1 MNRIHRVL
9 WNAARGCYVTANET
23 TGMSQARGKALAV
36 MAVAAM
42 AIGTAS
48 AGIVNGVLEPDD
60 GKTTVVIAN
69 WNGEP
74 DADLPLLNQPASSVT
89 LIQDNVAV
97 SGINQAVS
105 AVHVVGNELRLTG
118 ESINIAAALFAYGYD
133 GTLVNSGVIAIGQA
147 GTAKTMAQLDNVFVG
162 GVEMG
167 STEGNGYLSIENA
180 SVHINDLKIDGE
192 SRIDA
197 DSELTI
203 SKLTTIAAY
212 SSNLNGQGMVNK
224 GTVTIDTIDSYKNS
238 SGRYAF
244 DAYLINNEGTLNVTS
259 SDAQIAYN
267 NKKGATANFGT
278 LRLNSGSEQF
288 DVKSQNAGT
297 LNVSNS
303 FVVSGLSAW
312 GSGWFEGNGQNSPE
326 GVDMIGRLSN
336 TGVLNVGTE
345 EANANAEI
353 YGHLFNDGGEFNV
366 HGNVTV
372 ANTVTSGFD
381 LEERHEAI
389 LSNTDGA
396 SLNVDGDLSILSGTF
411 VNENATIALGG
422 SLISSIDLTNRG
434 VIKTTVP
441 GSILSING
449 TTVTNAA
456 TQEGTTSLEGFS
468 VMVQDGGVLNLA
480 GGSADLH
487 GLLLESNGSAYIG
500 EAVADISNLTV
511 NNETALHVAGS
522 ATVETF
528 NVLDTGVVD
537 QALFGIDET
546 GSGKITVTSTLNN
559 RGSIT
564 LHELAASE
572 YSDIEA
578 AHADIGKFTVT
589 NGTINGTVKAG
600 ELIVGNGTD
609 AANLTVSGSAT
620 EAERGN
626 LRVTSSVVVNKEA
639 NITVAAEDGQTA
651 SMKVV
656 GQSGTSE
663 IDGIL
668 RIAGT
673 VEVGKNG
680 TLYAEGV
687 TLDGG
692 ALGVT
697 GSSAQTDSLSATAAG
712 GAINLSQGGKLTVAG
727 GSTAGITF
735 NFNGAYTQVDFAESG
750 KWFENATLNLNNRN
764 WNLTGSGG
772 DGFGVNTVNINEG
785 STVSYTDNAVLKN
798 NSTITV
804 NEGAVLDADRIGFE
818 DRYSGSL
825 TLAGGTLVTSLDQ
838 IFSEVT
844 ADEFIEG
851 TNVET
856 GEIEKIP
863 VSGSQSVGT
872 VKDEL
877 TGENG
882 IKYESGAFEF
892 TDDGWTVNAVNSASS
907 MLQSAFDNFDYSEST
922 LIFSGTQDDE
932 SGAFGVE
939 DANKLNNNI
948 VLSGTILAAGNQNLT
963 FGESSE
969 TAIGAVVTV
978 PVTGFQAIADAS
990 NVTVT
995 GGHHLYLTGFENDKG
1010 TASLL
1015 TDTKNNEIHI
1025 TENGKLT
1032 LGLDGHQTGGSV
1044 SVILAEN
1051 GTVEVSQGGTFSV
1064 DALRTQGNSVVTVDK
1079 DGNLNVENFTDTAET
1094 QTTVNGTF
1102 NVGQALTVNGKFAN
1116 NGSVNTDSLAS
1127 FADLNNSGRIETA
1140 AAFNGT
1146 KVVNTGVIESDAAA
1160 FFDNL
1165 TNSGTVTG
1173 TEIAVGDDS
1182 TFGLLQNQTGGTIET
1197 AGNVALK
1204 LAEANANAGTIKGKD
1219 VTVNLADGAPF
1230 ANTGS
1235 IEASGTAAFDSVSN
1249 SGKIAAVA
1257 VNVGSG
1263 TKAGMLQNNTGAS
1276 IAASESVDLRLTG
1289 ENTNAGQITASG
1301 VSINLDANAVFTNSG
1316 TIKDTS
1322 EANHINLAGGEG
1334 SKFVNSG
1341 ALETA
1346 GLVISGLNFETTS
1359 KIAANSLAVT
1369 DGSFTVTDSGS
1380 VEVESLDVSGSTLA
1394 NKGELS
1400 VAEMNVAES
1409 STVINEDSM
1418 TIDKLALDGT
1428 STVEQSEAGLISVKD
1443 MTVTGT
1449 SFDLDSGTWVID
1461 NENGIT
1467 FVNKTGDKQAGRINV
1482 TSGKEYVTAAA
1493 DVDNVVYDVTK
1504 TLTFGKEAGL
1514 ADKLGITDATGILVV
1529 DKGVEISATGA
1540 IRVGAAI
1547 ATASARAP
1555 QQEANFTVAA
1565 DSVTIFT
1572 GNAFGKDGIE
1582 AGIYA
1587 DPANKLSA
1595 TIDKDAKAV
1604 LTNIQQSGQ
1613 YKLIEGFDLSANIDK
1628 ESGEWIGG
1636 WTGENGK
1643 YVTVDN
1649 GSDLEWKT
1657 EVSYDKET
1665 NTIVADTVAADV
1677 RSVYNLATPD
1687 IANAA
1692 LSPSADASKG
1702 ADVTFMQA
1710 VINNKDLN
1718 VAQTERIVNSVT
1730 QIAASL
1736 GTAANF
1742 LSDASSLMDTVE
1754 ARTGLL
1760 SDAGK
1765 KAGLWVRVEGGKYKM
1780 DGLEIAG
1787 GQDAGY
1793 DTNTYGVTFGADGMV
1808 TDGLRIGAAFSY
1820 LNGSADADGDVL
1832 SGTNDYD
1839 TYGLQAYAAYDVND
1853 TMRVSGEIGWFHSS
1867 AELVQSISF
1876 ANVNK
1881 AEADVDTDAFTFGIR
1896 GDWRFDVNG
1905 FTIVPHVGLRGI
1917 YMMNDEFTTTID
1929 GKDAFKNDQDDTFT
1943 MQMPVGVSVEKAFAT
1958 ASGWN
1963 VVPTADVT
1971 VAPQFGD
1978 TEYDTTITGIGTGV
1992 SQAVTADMAGNVLGR
2007 VAFGVK
2013 AENGASSFGAYYGFT
2028 AGDAGRQDHAFNLSF
2043 SYRF

>member
-9 WNAARGCYVTANET
+9 WNAARGCYVAANET
-23 TGMSQARGKALAV
+23 TGMSQARGKVLAV

-97 SGINQAVS
+97 SGINQSVP
-105 AVHVVGNELRLTG
+105 AVHVAGNELRLTG
-118 ESINIAAALFAYGYD
+118 ESLNIAAALFAYGYD
-133 GTLVNSGVIAIGQA
+133 GTLVNSGVIAIGQV
-147 GTAKTMAQLDNVFVG
+147 GTAKTTAQLDNVFVG

-224 GTVTIDTIDSYKNS
+224 GTVTIDAIDSYKNS

-244 DAYLINNEGTLNVTS
+244 DAYLINNEGTLTVTT

-449 TTVTNAA
+449 TTFTNAA

-500 EAVADISNLTV
+500 EAVADIGNLTV

-546 GSGKITVTSTLNN
+546 GSGKITVASTLNN

-697 GSSAQTDSLSATAAG
+697 GSSAQTDSISATAAG

-772 DGFGVNTVNINEG
+772 DGFGVNTVNINDG

-838 IFSEVT
+838 IFSEVN

-851 TNVET
+851 TDLTT
-856 GEIEKIP
+856 GENIQIP
-863 VSGSQSVGT
+863 VSGIQSVGA
-872 VKDEL
+872 VKGEL
-877 TGENG
+877 TGANG
-882 IKYESGAFEF
+882 IIYESGIFEF
-892 TDDGWTVNAVNSASS
+892 TDNGWTINAVNSASS
-907 MLQSAFDNFDYSEST
+907 QLQNAFEKFTGVEGT
-922 LIFSGTQDDE
+922 LVFSGTQDSE
-932 SGAFGVE
+932 SGAFNVA
-939 DANKLNNNI
+939 DANGLNSNI
-948 VLSGTILAAGNQNLT
+948 VLAGTILDAAGDVT
-963 FGESSE
+963 FGNAVES
-969 TAIGAVVTV
+969 GNVVTV
-978 PVTGFQAIADAS
+978 ETTGFQAIANAD

-995 GGHHLYLTGFENDKG
+995 DGRHLYLVGFEGDQG
-1010 TASLL
+1010 TGKLL
-1015 TDTKNNEIHI
+1015 TAA
-1025 TENGKLT
+1025 ENGTIDVNNGSLT
-1032 LGLDGHQTGGSV
+1032 LGLDGKQTGGKVENINLSNGSLEV
-1044 SVILAEN
+1044 AAGGIFGVDSLTSGEN
-1051 GTVEVSQGGTFSV
+1051 GVITV
-1064 DALRTQGNSVVTVDK
+1064 DAGSSLKVGHLSDS
-1079 DGNLNVENFTDTAET
+1079 ESSEA
-1094 QTTVNGTF
+1094 TVNGTLEI
-1102 NVGQALTVNGKFAN
+1102 NDPVSLAGKLVN
-1116 NGSVNTDSLAS
+1116 NGTVTTAGTGS
-1127 FADLNNSGRIETA
+1127 FAD
-1140 AAFNGT
+1140 
-1146 KVVNTGVIESDAAA
+1146 
-1160 FFDNL
+1160 L
-1165 TNSGTVTG
+1165 TNSGTLKTAGAFTSQKTVNNGVIESAAEAAFGTLENKGSVTG
-1173 TEIAVGDDS
+1173 TAVVIGTDS
-1182 TFGLLQNQTGGTIET
+1182 
-1197 AGNVALK
+1197 A
-1204 LAEANANAGTIKGKD
+1204 AGTLTND
-1219 VTVNLADGAPF
+1219 V
-1230 ANTGS
+1230 
-1235 IEASGTAAFDSVSN
+1235 
-1249 SGKIAAVA
+1249 
-1257 VNVGSG
+1257 
-1263 TKAGMLQNNTGAS
+1263 GAS
-1276 IAASESVDLRLTG
+1276 ITATAEGVNMVLAG
-1289 ENTNAGQITASG
+1289 QNTNAGNIEGASVSVKLQDGAQLANSAAIKATGEEGITLSG
-1301 VSINLDANAVFTNSG
+1301 SQTAKFTNSG
-1316 TIKDTS
+1316 S
-1322 EANHINLAGGEG
+1322 
-1334 SKFVNSG
+1334 
-1341 ALETA
+1341 LETGRLA
-1346 GLVISGLNFETTS
+1346 VESIAFETTS
-1359 KIAANSLAVT
+1359 EIAADQVSVTGSAFTVADTGAVKADTLTITDSEFVNNGTIELAAEDNALSIVGGT
-1369 DGSFTVTDSGS
+1369 FANNGTVQAVDLVLTNNAVMSNNGTLTVTDLSIENGS
-1380 VEVESLDVSGSTLA
+1380 SITQTDEGVVSTQNL
-1394 NKGELS
+1394 
-1400 VAEMNVAES
+1400 
-1409 STVINEDSM
+1409 TVVGD
-1418 TIDKLALDGT
+1418 T
-1428 STVEQSEAGLISVKD
+1428 
-1443 MTVTGT
+1443 
-1449 SFDLDSGTWVID
+1449 FDLGSGTWVIGSD
-1461 NENGIT
+1461 TGIN
-1467 FVNKTGDKQAGRINV
+1467 FVNEDGDPVAATVTV
-1482 TSGKEYVTAAA
+1482 TSGKELVTANA
-1493 DVDNVVYDVTK
+1493 DVDNITYNVTK
-1504 TLTFGKEAGL
+1504 TLTFGTTAGI
-1514 ADKLGITDATGILVV
+1514 ADNLGIENVNGILTV
-1529 DKGVEISATGA
+1529 DKGVEIGATGSIQVGSA
-1540 IRVGAAI
+1540 DAAGTTRTLGAAF
-1547 ATASARAP
+1547 TA
-1555 QQEANFTVAA
+1555 AA
-1565 DSVTIFT
+1565 GSVTIFT
-1572 GNAFGKDGIE
+1572 GNAFGADGTE
-1582 AGIYA
+1582 AGILA
-1587 DPANKLSA
+1587 GSEGLTAV
-1595 TIDKDAKAV
+1595 IDQDAKAV
-1604 LTNIQQSGQ
+1604 LTGIQHSGS
-1613 YKLIEGFDLSANIDK
+1613 YKLLEGFDLSANLDA
-1628 ESGEWIGG
+1628 ETGEWIGG
-1636 WTGENGK
+1636 WTGENGQ

-1649 GSDLEWKT
+1649 GSDLEWK
-1657 EVSYDKET
+1657 VDVAYDKDG
-1665 NTIVADTVAADV
+1665 NAIVVDTVAADV
-1677 RSVYNLATPD
+1677 RSVYNFATPD

-1692 LSPSADASKG
+1692 LASGADASKG
-1702 ADVTFMQA
+1702 ADIAFMQA

-1742 LSDASSLMDTVE
+1742 LNDASGLMDSVE
-1754 ARTGLL
+1754 SRTSLL

-1765 KAGLWVRVEGGKYKM
+1765 ESGLWVRMEGGKYKM
-1780 DGLEIAG
+1780 DGLGLAG
-1787 GQDAGY
+1787 GMDAGY
-1793 DTNTYGVTFGADGMV
+1793 DTNTYGVTFGADGLV
-1808 TDGLRIGAAFSY
+1808 QPNLRIGAAFSY

-1881 AEADVDTDAFTFGIR
+1881 AEAGVDTDAFTFGIR

-2013 AENGASSFGAYYGFT
+2013 AENGTSSFGAYYGFT